1 MKILDYEFKNSNLI
15 KRALTHSSFSKD
27 NYERLEYLGDSIIDF
42 IVAEYFYLKTD
53 EKEGRLTKLRSVFV
67 SEKYLSCVFDNLNL
81 YEKVVLGK
89 SYKGEISAAIKADIV
104 EAIIAGVYLD
114 CKDICFVR
122 NLVVNILNLEN
133 YKKFT
138 LSDYKTQLQEYVQAK
153 NKKVTYKLIKKDGLS
168 HDPVWLMGVYLDNQL
183 IGQGQGSSKNKAEQI
198 AAKQALELLKGE

>member
-168 HDPVWLMGVYLDNQL
+168 HDPVWLMGAYLDNQL